1 MLKLLSIYFS
11 WLSFLG
17 GLGLLINERI
27 GWRDYH
33 GLGMVLL
40 ALFVVVF
47 IIEKTSQYLRRK
59 LS

>member
-1 MLKLLSIYFS
+1 MNIRAAASLGYVGA
-11 WLSFLG
+11 G
-17 GLGLLINERI
+17 GLGLLINERV
-27 GWRDYH
+27 GWRDYP

-47 IIEKTSQYLRRK
+47 IIEKTSQYLRKK